1 MNRATPRLLILAG
14 LISISSSAQAH
25 YCPIDQVISVIN
37 SQHNTTRSEV
47 VRQVNTNTNEV
58 VTEAAK
64 AIIKTFTMET
74 AKQKN
79 SIVTSVMFGAQAT
92 RNTMLFIDTARTKR
106 DMEAPPAACVTSD
119 VPLAALNARA
129 SSESFA
135 RAEMMKLMDDI
146 GAASAASSDV
156 VMRNTANR
164 KRNYGAIGNFAAL
177 HLGGSDTSAAVGAA
191 TFNNAQVEDARTYIR
206 DLFAQVRIS
215 SGNTPE
221 ARGKAISERSAL
233 SVIASAFTDDLA
245 RKSPVDSI
253 GKSLKSGGFAG
264 LLNSDVGRSLINAS
278 GGMSWN
284 GLLTADVDRRYM
296 DPEWTTEV
304 SGLSSPVSL
313 GKEQVFMMATSLKVQ
328 LETLKALRKIEQ
340 QMAVNSLLQ
349 MQGGQGGGRPSP
361 AEIERALSGFGG

>member
-1 MNRATPRLLILAG
+1 MKLSIASALVAISLTG
-14 LISISSSAQAH
+14 LTTHVDAH
-25 YCPIDQVISVIN
+25 QCTIPGIRSVVDPARDMIIRSVN
-37 SQHNTTRSEV
+37 QYTDARVTTAEREIV
-47 VRQVNTNTNEV
+47 
-58 VTEAAK
+58 
-64 AIIKTFTMET
+64 KTFTEET
-74 AKQKN
+74 LKQKN
-79 SIVTSVMFGAQAT
+79 SIVTSVMFGAKAT
-92 RNTMLFIDTARTKR
+92 RNTMIFLETAKLKR

-164 KRNYGAIGNFAAL
+164 KRNYGAVGNFAAL

-215 SGNTPE
+215 SGSTPE
-221 ARGKAISERSAL
+221 AKGKAISERSAL

-304 SGLSSPVSL
+304 SGLSSSVSL
-313 GKEQVFMMATSLKVQ
+313 GKEQVFMMALGLKVQ

-349 MQGGQGGGRPSP
+349 MQGGQGSGKPSP
-361 AEIERALSGFGG
+361 AEIERALNGFGG